1 MKRATWAVL
10 FVFLCSSL
18 TFAQG
23 TDDYKR
29 FEFFAGF
36 SHSRVD
42 TGVGGGGAEFADLI
56 KGRTG
61 FNGFNASITG
71 NVSRYVGL
79 KFDFSGH
86 YNSERIRGVVVPPCR
101 NAIPPCLVPDRLVD
115 FELRSSLYNFLGG
128 LQFKDNARDARVKPF
143 AHLLVGA
150 AHARLDVGD
159 VVCVQAAGFPCP
171 AELED
176 SETGF
181 AGAFGGGLDVR
192 LGDRI
197 DFRAVQLDYNP
208 ARINGETR
216 HNFRIGVGIVFR

>member
-1 MKRATWAVL
+1 MKRATGLVL

-23 TDDYKR
+23 TGDHKR

-36 SHSRVD
+36 SHNRVD
-42 TGVGGGGAEFADLI
+42 TGVDEDDSEFGNFI
-56 KGRTG
+56 EGRAG
-61 FNGFNASITG
+61 FNGFNTSITS
-71 NVSRYVGL
+71 NIWRYAGL

-86 YNSERIRGVVVPPCR
+86 YRSDTLRVNLAFPCQPAPLCLPAIVPADVR
-101 NAIPPCLVPDRLVD
+101 AKA
-115 FELRSSLYNFLGG
+115 SLYNSLGG
-128 LQFKDNARDARVKPF
+128 VQFKDNAREARVKPF

-150 AHARLDVGD
+150 AHARFDVDDEG
-159 VVCVQAAGFPCP
+159 CVQAVGVPCP

-192 LGDRI
+192 LSDRV
-197 DFRAVQLDYNP
+197 DFRAIQLDYNP
-208 ARINGETR
+208 TR
-216 HNFRIGVGIVFR
+216 MNEATQHNFRIGIGIVFR